1 MDKLAILIPCYN
13 EGRTIRKVVSDCFAA
28 TKNILNTQIY
38 VYDNNSNDDTVS
50 EASTAGAI
58 IRHEYQQ
65 GKGTVI
71 RRMFREVE
79 AECYIMIDGDDT
91 YPAESIPDMMNVVL
105 TKHVDMV
112 VGDRLSSSYFQENKR
127 LFHNFGNIIVRKG
140 INTFFKND
148 IKDVMTGFRA
158 FSYQFVKTY
167 PVLSHGFEIETEM
180 SILAIEN
187 NMLISNQ
194 IIEYRDRP
202 AGSDSKLNTFSDG
215 FKVLK
220 KIFSL
225 FRNYHPLRFYGVI
238 SVILLILG
246 AALFFPKV
254 WIPFI
259 QTGLVRNFPT
269 LIVCGFL
276 VILGMLS
283 YTAGLILDSNVQR
296 EHREFEFRL
305 VLVQEQFDRLKN
317 INS

>member
-1 MDKLAILIPCYN
+1 
-13 EGRTIRKVVSDCFAA
+13 
-28 TKNILNTQIY
+28 
-38 VYDNNSNDDTVS
+38 
-50 EASTAGAI
+50 
-58 IRHEYQQ
+58 
-65 GKGTVI
+65 
-71 RRMFREVE
+71 
-79 AECYIMIDGDDT
+79 
-91 YPAESIPDMMNVVL
+91 
-105 TKHVDMV
+105 
-112 VGDRLSSSYFQENKR
+112 
-127 LFHNFGNIIVRKG
+127 
-140 INTFFKND
+140 
-148 IKDVMTGFRA
+148 MTGFRA